1 MANEAEGHRRSMNAP
16 RIQPFV
22 KDEYLIFHGESFFW
36 HLPHYKADITP
47 AEGDIRF

>member
-1 MANEAEGHRRSMNAP
+1 MLQGFSHVERRMTD
-16 RIQPFV
+16 FC
-22 KDEYLIFHGESFFW
+22 GESFFW